1 MTTESSDHHNKQ
13 TKSKSIGQ
21 YMLGKTIGEGT
32 FGKVRIG
39 THILTGEKVAVKVL
53 EKDRITD
60 VSDVERVAREI
71 HILKIIRHPN
81 IIQLY
86 EIVETTKQ
94 LYLITEYMSG
104 GELYEYI
111 VANNRI
117 KEPEA
122 CRLFQQVIS
131 GVEYIHKL
139 NIVHRDLKPEN
150 LLLDFNKNV
159 RIVDFG
165 LSNTY
170 KQGEKLKTACGS
182 PCYAAPEMIAG
193 KKYNG
198 LQVDIWSA
206 GVVLF
211 ALLCGYLPFEDPNTA
226 NLYKKILSGDYTIP
240 KFLSPQAKE
249 MIKGILNIDPIK
261 RFTIEDIRKH
271 PWFSIS
277 QITARQGIIVGV
289 HQIPTE
295 PKVLKELEKY
305 GFSPDYTQKC
315 VEANKHNPA
324 TTTYYLLLQKFIRE
338 GGKSPADLTSPLFE
352 PITIGRRLHTLRET
366 PHLEKLGSQNINL
379 NSTSTS
385 PFGQLTQS
393 TPHPPSERK
402 SLENVLNSKNRKY
415 IDPSE
420 SKKLEGTGGSSSKDN
435 DIIQKKDSLS
445 GALTMGSPKMHT
457 NARNNYTEFVP
468 HICATNDDNMNDFT
482 GDKLK
487 DYMLNLSFNVT
498 GEKRKAKLNESL
510 DLNVTGP
517 LRRAENKLRL
527 PGKEE
532 RSNSKP
538 KKPLSTRAQ
547 ALIGARLGKK
557 KISLFGNT
565 TELRNNLLNNSVT
578 PSVGSRESSSKP
590 PSCTPNRGMQQQNN
604 PIWNNFAIVTK
615 TYRPNSKNYAPPK
628 TPNRMLK
635 YFFNDFTK
643 KKA

>member
-1 MTTESSDHHNKQ
+1 MSTAESKTSKG
-13 TKSKSIGQ
+13 TGSKSIGQ
-21 YMLGKTIGEGT
+21 YTLGKTIGEGT

-71 HILKIIRHPN
+71 HILKIIRHPH
-81 IIQLY
+81 IVQLY

-94 LYLITEYMSG
+94 LYLITEYASG

-117 KEPEA
+117 NEVEA
-122 CRLFQQVIS
+122 CRLFQQVVS

-150 LLLDFNKNV
+150 LLLDFTKNIK
-159 RIVDFG
+159 IVDFG

-226 NLYKKILSGDYTIP
+226 NLYKKILNGDYTLP

-249 MIKGILNIDPIK
+249 IIKGILNLDPLK
-261 RFTIEDIRKH
+261 RFTIEEIKKH

-277 QITARQGIIVGV
+277 SVAAKQGIIVGV

-295 PKVLKELEKY
+295 PTVLKELDKY
-305 GFSPDYTQKC
+305 GFNPEYTQKC

-324 TTTYYLLLQKFIRE
+324 TTTYYLLLQKFIRD
-338 GGKSPADLTSPLFE
+338 GGKSPADLSSALFE
-352 PITIGRRLHTLRET
+352 LTTIGKRLLTLREPT
-366 PHLEKLGSQNINL
+366 GLSVGSKNL
-379 NSTSTS
+379 DADI
-385 PFGQLTQS
+385 PIQLSQTI
-393 TPHPPSERK
+393 PHPPDGRK
-402 SLENVLNSKNRKY
+402 SLDTVLNTKNRKY
-415 IDPSE
+415 VDSSE
-420 SKKLEGTGGSSSKDN
+420 SKKLEGTGGSSSKDH
-435 DIIQKKDSLS
+435 DIIELS
-445 GALTMGSPKMHT
+445 VLSPKTRQAIVRRGHV
-457 NARNNYTEFVP
+457 FS
-468 HICATNDDNMNDFT
+468 DDNT
-482 GDKLK
+482 GDIPSTTKPR
-487 DYMLNLSFNVT
+487 DHTLNLSFDIIKESKHQKQN
-498 GEKRKAKLNESL
+498 GSL
-510 DLNVTGP
+510 DFNANELP
-517 LRRAENKLRL
+517 RRQNGTIRL
-527 PGKEE
+527 
-532 RSNSKP
+532 SSKDGRASIKIGNNP
-538 KKPLSTRAQ
+538 QSTRAK
-547 ALIGARLGKK
+547 AFSGTRMDKK

-565 TELRNNLLNNSVT
+565 AHVTNKMLNASMT
-578 PSVGSRESSSKP
+578 PSAAQRESSGRSHNYP
-590 PSCTPNRGMQQQNN
+590 QRREGVL
-604 PIWNNFAIVTK
+604 NNFAIITK
-615 TYRPNSKNYAPPK
+615 TYGSSGKNPLK
-628 TPNRMLK
+628 TINK
-635 YFFNDFTK
+635 TFK
-643 KKA
+643 